1 MTEPEFSILKNELKS
16 MIDFLRNR
24 GLKIGEIVDDL
35 QEDIKLP
42 KRWSSVPNHIDS
54 LKFSKVN
61 TDNIAKAHKN
71 LASKIKNIL
80 LYNNKLIKVLNVN
93 EESFSKLLNYF
104 QESVNNRLKDYSI
117 DSLINDTDTDV
128 SFQIEMDG
136 KKLAFYFKYVV
147 NDYARVDI
155 EDRVTRSL
163 REEFS
168 NIIGLKKVNFPA
180 LNSYTFDLENKVIIV
195 SVDLAGIVKS
205 SNLNV
210 EMSNF
215 SIRLKKTVEDTTFP
229 DHSKNLFPK
238 IKAFYDKSEGV
249 ANDLS
254 LKTADGVIYHAHAN
268 KRHPDA
274 RESIYHKTGVKG
286 VNGLINV
293 FRIFMAFDTKRKTQY
308 KIDLKSNAAMAT
320 KQKPELYEATIQAD
334 NATDFTS
341 AINKIL

>member
-35 QEDIKLP
+35 KEDIKLP
-42 KRWSSVPNHIDS
+42 KRWSSVSSHIDI

-61 TDNIAKAHKN
+61 ADNIAKAHKK

-80 LYNNKLIKVLNVN
+80 LYNNKLVKVLDVN
-93 EESFSKLLNYF
+93 EESFEKLLNYF
-104 QESVNNRLKDYSI
+104 QETTNKNLQDYSI
-117 DSLINDTDTDV
+117 DSLINDTDIDV
-128 SFQIEMDG
+128 SFQIGMNI
-136 KKLAFYFKYVV
+136 KRISFYFKDVV

-155 EDRVTRSL
+155 EDRVTKAL

-168 NIIGLKKVNFPA
+168 TIIGLKKVNFPA
-180 LNSYTFDLENKVIIV
+180 LNSYTFDLENRVIIV
-195 SVDLAGIVKS
+195 GVDLAGIIKS

-210 EMSNF
+210 QMSNF

-238 IKAFYDKSEGV
+238 IKEFYDRKEGV

-268 KRHPDA
+268 NSYPDA
-274 RESIYHKTGVKG
+274 RESIYHKTGVQG
-286 VNGLINV
+286 VKGLINV
-293 FRIFMAFDTKRKTQY
+293 FRIFMAFNTKLKTQY

-320 KQKPELYEATIQAD
+320 KQKPALYEAVILAD
-334 NATDFTS
+334 NAADFTS